1 MQEVSTITSIFEK
14 HGPFG
19 LVLIIALVGIVW
31 LGRFFLKQAQSN
43 QDWMHTMLESHL
55 ETQKAHLETQQAH
68 LKAVAELI
76 VSLKEGELKGEVR
89 HQAVLRELSQMRSD
103 IMNNL
108 VSSK

>member
-43 QDWMHTMLESHL
+43 QEFMHTILES
-55 ETQKAHLETQQAH
+55 HLETQQAH

-76 VSLKEGELKGEVR
+76 VSVKEGELKGDVR

-103 IMNNL
+103 IMNSL
-108 VSSK
+108 VHTK